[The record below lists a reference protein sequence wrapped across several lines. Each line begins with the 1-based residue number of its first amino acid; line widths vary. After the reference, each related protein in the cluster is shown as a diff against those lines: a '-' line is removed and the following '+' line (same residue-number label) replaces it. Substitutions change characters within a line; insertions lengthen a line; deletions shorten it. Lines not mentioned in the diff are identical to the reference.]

1 MAKLL
6 GRTEAIIKALLARSE
21 KPVPTKS
28 ARWKAFTR
36 TFRAERVGGDLLET
50 RMPKDYYWLVGR
62 NGAMRV
68 SRDGTVAN
76 SVACARKAMEAL
88 VAEGRALP

>member
-6 GRTEAIIKALLARSE
+6 NRSDAIIKALTARGE
-21 KPVPTKS
+21 KLMPTKS
-28 ARWKAFTR
+28 ARWKVLTR

-50 RMPKDYYWLVGR
+50 RMPKDYCWLVGK

-68 SRDGTVAN
+68 SRDGTIAN

-88 VAEGRALP
+88 VAEGRAL